1 MLARGDNHRPS
12 PQEFPMRSICSP
24 VHGVVLSVLVVAH
37 LVAQQHDHA
46 AARYAVE
53 RGAWAEAAALVP
65 QPSRYLYADA
75 LTYFAKALGAA
86 RTGNL
91 VTARAA
97 IDSLRALAD
106 RLEEQKENL
115 LGRAQAASLSGD
127 REKAARYYRLL
138 LKTCER

>member
-1 MLARGDNHRPS
+1 MPARGDNHRHS
-12 PQEFPMRSICSP
+12 PHEVPIRSICSP
-24 VHGVVLSVLVVAH
+24 VHGVMLSVLVVAH
-37 LVAQQHDHA
+37 LVPQQHDHA

-53 RGAWAEAAALVP
+53 RGAWDEAAALVP

-91 VTARAA
+91 ATARAA

-106 RLEEQKENL
+106 RLEEQKEIYWA
-115 LGRAQAASLSGD
+115 GRTRRRCPAIVRKPQGITGS
-127 REKAARYYRLL
+127 
-138 LKTCER
+138 C

>member
-1 MLARGDNHRPS
+1 
-12 PQEFPMRSICSP
+12 MRSICSP
-24 VHGVVLSVLVVAH
+24 VHGVVRSVLVVAH

-46 AARYAVE
+46 AAPYAVE

-106 RLEEQKENL
+106 RLEEQKEIYWA
-115 LGRAQAASLSGD
+115 GRRRPRCPAIVRKPHGITGS
-127 REKAARYYRLL
+127 
-138 LKTCER
+138 C